1 MQLFIRYLSR
11 SCLFLWALSTFALA
25 QIDELS
31 ATVDKNPVLAD
42 ESITL
47 SVVASGDASRE
58 AFDPSPLNADFI
70 VGRTSVS
77 SQTQMINFDT
87 TRTTIWTT
95 VLIPRKP
102 GRFVIPAFTIE
113 GQSSAPINMM
123 VLPVSARQSTEGR
136 DVYVTT
142 SVDTDETYLQQ
153 QIRYT
158 VKLFL
163 ARDLQRG
170 SLSAPTLV
178 EGEIRQIGKDAE
190 YNDIVDGKRYR
201 VIERTFAVIPQ
212 KSGTFT
218 IQGPMFE
225 GEVVQDRQQ
234 SFGFF
239 SRSKTIN
246 RVGPTQEITVKPI
259 PANYSGTWLPSD
271 YVELHEEWQ
280 PNATEFKA
288 GEPITRTLTLTAVGV
303 DEAQLPNI
311 NSQYPSGVKVYPNQ
325 PNTTTVEKDNTLIA
339 QRTETIAIIPSQA
352 GEFTLEEVSVPWF
365 NIVSGQVEY
374 ATLPK
379 RTITVVAGANN
390 ASAANTAPTVANNAP
405 LPPTLPSAE
414 QAAKQG
420 SQHSVEQSISGLN
433 QKTNLW
439 FWISCALTLL
449 WITTLIGWALH
460 IRRLK
465 VKASLSSGASNG
477 VAHNGTTNKAHP
489 SEKQAW
495 NSLQASMGKKDS
507 QAIIQ
512 ALTVWLNALTGS
524 HGKSLSTLQNEFHN
538 ASLDQAVNTLYASKF
553 SAEDKQWNREEL
565 VSTFSLIRQQAS
577 AHQSNKK
584 LASLY

>member
-1 MQLFIRYLSR
+1 MQLFIRYFIR
-11 SCLFLWALSTFALA
+11 SCLLLWAFSSMTFA

-47 SVVASGDASRE
+47 SVVASGSASRD
-58 AFDPSPLNADFI
+58 AFDATPLNADFI

-95 VLIPRKP
+95 TLIPRKP
-102 GRFVIPAFTIE
+102 GRFVIPAFTID
-113 GQSSAPINMM
+113 GKSSDPINMM

-142 SVDTDETYLQQ
+142 SVDTNETYLQQ

-158 VKLFL
+158 AKLYL

-170 SLSAPTLV
+170 SLSTPTLTD
-178 EGEIRQIGKDAE
+178 GEIRQIGKDAE

-201 VIERTFAVIPQ
+201 VIERTFSVIPQ

-218 IQGPMFE
+218 IQGPVFE

-246 RVGPTQEITVKPI
+246 RVGPPQEISVKPI
-259 PANYSGTWLPSD
+259 PDNYSGAWLPSE

-280 PNATEFKA
+280 PDSGDFTV

-303 DEAQLPNI
+303 DEAQLPAI
-311 NSQYPSGVKVYPNQ
+311 NSQYPSGVKMYPNQ
-325 PNTTTVEKDNTLIA
+325 PNTTTIEKDETLIA

-352 GEFTLEEVSVPWF
+352 GQFTIDEVKVPWF
-365 NIVSGQVEY
+365 NIVSEQVEY

-379 RTITVVAGANN
+379 RTITVTSASGTSPAASSPLSEPDENGAVGPTTASAPTSNALTDGTEVVYKENWWSMSSWILLALWLLTLLGWVLHVSRRGSVNNVN
-390 ASAANTAPTVANNAP
+390 ASATSQKLNTPVTKN
-405 LPPTLPSAE
+405 T
-414 QAAKQG
+414 
-420 SQHSVEQSISGLN
+420 
-433 QKTNLW
+433 
-439 FWISCALTLL
+439 
-449 WITTLIGWALH
+449 
-460 IRRLK
+460 
-465 VKASLSSGASNG
+465 
-477 VAHNGTTNKAHP
+477 

-495 NSLQASMGKKDS
+495 KQLQKAIEKQDS
-507 QAIIQ
+507 NVIIE
-512 ALTVWLNALTGS
+512 ALTIWLNTLLGS
-524 HGKSLSTLQNEFHN
+524 TNKSLSAIQQRLHNE
-538 ASLDQAVNTLYASKF
+538 SLNKAVNALYGAKF
-553 SAEDKQWNREEL
+553 SQQSTQWQREEL
-565 VSTFSLIRQQAS
+565 ISTLKSLRQDIPVD
-577 AHQSNKK
+577 QSKGE
-584 LASLY
+584 LPPLY

>member
-1 MQLFIRYLSR
+1 MQLFIRYFIR
-11 SCLFLWALSTFALA
+11 SCLLLWAFSSMALA

-47 SVVASGDASRE
+47 SVVASGSASRD
-58 AFDPSPLNADFI
+58 AFDATPLNTDFI

-95 VLIPRKP
+95 TLIPRKP
-102 GRFVIPAFTIE
+102 GRFVIPAFTID
-113 GQSSAPINMM
+113 GKRSDPINMM

-142 SVDTDETYLQQ
+142 SVDTNETYLQQ

-158 VKLFL
+158 AKLYL

-170 SLSAPTLV
+170 SLSTPTLTD
-178 EGEIRQIGKDAE
+178 GEIRQIGKDAE

-201 VIERTFAVIPQ
+201 VIERTFSVIPQ

-218 IQGPMFE
+218 IQGPVFE

-246 RVGPTQEITVKPI
+246 RVGPPQEISVKPI
-259 PANYSGTWLPSD
+259 PDNYSGSWLPSE

-280 PNATEFKA
+280 PDSGDFTV

-303 DEAQLPNI
+303 DEAQLPAI

-325 PNTTTVEKDNTLIA
+325 PNTTTIEKDETLIA

-352 GEFTLEEVSVPWF
+352 GQFTIDEVKVPWF
-365 NIVSGQVEY
+365 NIVSEQVEY

-379 RTITVVAGANN
+379 RTITVTAASGTSPAASSPLSEPDEDATVGPTTDSAPTSKALTDGTGVVYKENWWSMSSWILLALWLLTLLGWILHVSRRGSVNNVN
-390 ASAANTAPTVANNAP
+390 ASATSQKLNTPATKNTSEN
-405 LPPTLPSAE
+405 
-414 QAAKQG
+414 QAWKQ
-420 SQHSVEQSISGLN
+420 L
-433 QKTNLW
+433 QKAIEKQDSNV
-439 FWISCALTLL
+439 IIEALT
-449 WITTLIGWALH
+449 I
-460 IRRLK
+460 
-465 VKASLSSGASNG
+465 
-477 VAHNGTTNKAHP
+477 
-489 SEKQAW
+489 
-495 NSLQASMGKKDS
+495 
-507 QAIIQ
+507 
-512 ALTVWLNALTGS
+512 WLNTLLGS
-524 HGKSLSTLQNEFHN
+524 TNKSLSAIQQRLHNE
-538 ASLDQAVNTLYASKF
+538 SLNKAVNALYGAKF
-553 SAEDKQWNREEL
+553 SQQSTQWQREEL
-565 VSTFSLIRQQAS
+565 ISTLKSLRQNIPVD
-577 AHQSNKK
+577 QSKGE
-584 LASLY
+584 LPPLY

>member
-1 MQLFIRYLSR
+1 MQLFIRYFIR
-11 SCLFLWALSTFALA
+11 SCLLLWAFSSMAFA

-47 SVVASGDASRE
+47 SVVASGSTSRD
-58 AFDPSPLNADFI
+58 AFDATQLNADFI

-95 VLIPRKP
+95 TLIPRKP
-102 GRFVIPAFTIE
+102 GRFVIPAFTID
-113 GQSSAPINMM
+113 GKSSDPINMM

-142 SVDTDETYLQQ
+142 SVDTNETYLQQ

-158 VKLFL
+158 AKLYL

-170 SLSAPTLV
+170 SLSTPSLTD
-178 EGEIRQIGKDAE
+178 GEIRQIGKDAE

-201 VIERTFAVIPQ
+201 VIERTFSVLPQ

-218 IQGPMFE
+218 IQGPVFE

-246 RVGPTQEITVKPI
+246 RVGPPQEISVKPI
-259 PANYSGTWLPSD
+259 PDNYSGAWLPSE

-280 PNATEFKA
+280 PDSGDFTV

-303 DEAQLPNI
+303 DEAQLPAI

-325 PNTTTVEKDNTLIA
+325 PNTTTIEKDETLIA

-352 GEFTLEEVSVPWF
+352 GQFTIDEVKIPWF
-365 NIVSGQVEY
+365 NIVSEQVEY

-379 RTITVVAGANN
+379 RTITVTSASGTSPAASSPLSEPDEDGAV
-390 ASAANTAPTVANNAP
+390 APTTDSAPTSNA
-405 LPPTLPSAE
+405 LTDGTEVVYKENWWSMSSWILLA
-414 QAAKQG
+414 
-420 SQHSVEQSISGLN
+420 
-433 QKTNLW
+433 LW
-439 FWISCALTLL
+439 LLTLL
-449 WITTLIGWALH
+449 GWVLHVSRRGSVNNVHASATSQKLNTPTT
-460 IRRLK
+460 K
-465 VKASLSSGASNG
+465 N
-477 VAHNGTTNKAHP
+477 T

-495 NSLQASMGKKDS
+495 KQLQKAIEKQDS
-507 QAIIQ
+507 NVIIE
-512 ALTVWLNALTGS
+512 ALTIWLNTLLGSTNKPLSAIQQCLHNESLNKAVNALYGAKFSQQSTQWQRDELIS
-524 HGKSLSTLQNEFHN
+524 TLKSLRQDIPV
-538 ASLDQAVNTLYASKF
+538 DQSKGELPPLY
-553 SAEDKQWNREEL
+553 
-565 VSTFSLIRQQAS
+565 
-577 AHQSNKK
+577 
-584 LASLY
+584 

>member
-1 MQLFIRYLSR
+1 MQLFIRYFTRL
-11 SCLFLWALSTFALA
+11 CLLLWALSSMAFA

-47 SVVASGDASRE
+47 SVVASGTASRD
-58 AFDPSPLNADFI
+58 AFDATPLNADFI

-95 VLIPRKP
+95 TLIPRKP

-113 GQSSAPINMM
+113 GKSSDPINMM

-142 SVDTDETYLQQ
+142 SVDTNETYLQQ

-158 VKLFL
+158 AKLYL

-170 SLSAPTLV
+170 SLSTPTLTD
-178 EGEIRQIGKDAE
+178 GEIRQIGKDAE

-201 VIERTFAVIPQ
+201 VIERTFSVIPQ

-218 IQGPMFE
+218 IQGPVFE

-246 RVGPTQEITVKPI
+246 RVGPPQEISVKPI
-259 PANYSGTWLPSD
+259 PDNYTGTWLPSE

-280 PNATEFKA
+280 PDSGDFTV

-303 DEAQLPNI
+303 DEAQLPAI

-325 PNTTTVEKDNTLIA
+325 PNTTTIEKDETLIA

-352 GEFTLEEVSVPWF
+352 GEFTIDEVKVPWF
-365 NIVSGQVEY
+365 NIVTEQVEY
-374 ATLPK
+374 AVLPK
-379 RTITVVAGANN
+379 RTIRVKAATGNAPTGAPPLSETIETDTEEPATVSHPPTNAKTDSTVVTYKENWWSTSSWILLTLWLLTLSGWVLHVNRRVEMKNLRISAGAQKR
-390 ASAANTAPTVANNAP
+390 NTPAMTKN
-405 LPPTLPSAE
+405 
-414 QAAKQG
+414 
-420 SQHSVEQSISGLN
+420 
-433 QKTNLW
+433 
-439 FWISCALTLL
+439 
-449 WITTLIGWALH
+449 TT
-460 IRRLK
+460 
-465 VKASLSSGASNG
+465 
-477 VAHNGTTNKAHP
+477 
-489 SEKQAW
+489 EKQAW
-495 NSLQASMGKKDS
+495 KLLQKAIEKQDS
-507 QAIIQ
+507 NAIIET
-512 ALTVWLNALTGS
+512 LTIWLNTLLGS
-524 HGKSLSTLQNEFHN
+524 TNKSLSAIQQCLHNESLN
-538 ASLDQAVNTLYASKF
+538 AAVNALYGAKF
-553 SAEDKQWNREEL
+553 SQ
-565 VSTFSLIRQQAS
+565 
-577 AHQSNKK
+577 QSNQWQRDE
-584 LASLY
+584 LISTLNSLRQDIPGNQSKGELPPLY

>member
-1 MQLFIRYLSR
+1 MQLFIRYFIR
-11 SCLFLWALSTFALA
+11 SCLLLWAFSSMTFA

-47 SVVASGDASRE
+47 SVVASGSASRD
-58 AFDPSPLNADFI
+58 AFDATPLNADFI

-95 VLIPRKP
+95 TLIPRKP
-102 GRFVIPAFTIE
+102 GRFVIPAFTID
-113 GQSSAPINMM
+113 GKSSDPINMM

-142 SVDTDETYLQQ
+142 SVDTNETYLQQ

-158 VKLFL
+158 AKLYL

-170 SLSAPTLV
+170 SLSTPTLTD
-178 EGEIRQIGKDAE
+178 GEIRQIGKDAE

-201 VIERTFAVIPQ
+201 VIERTFSVIPQ

-218 IQGPMFE
+218 IQGPVFE

-246 RVGPTQEITVKPI
+246 RVGPPQEISVKPI
-259 PANYSGTWLPSD
+259 PDNYSGAWLPSE

-280 PNATEFKA
+280 PDSGDFTV

-303 DEAQLPNI
+303 DEAQLPAI
-311 NSQYPSGVKVYPNQ
+311 NSQYPSGVKMYPNQ
-325 PNTTTVEKDNTLIA
+325 PNTTTIEKDETLIA

-352 GEFTLEEVSVPWF
+352 GQFTIDEVKVPWF
-365 NIVSGQVEY
+365 NIVSEQVEY

-379 RTITVVAGANN
+379 RTITVTSASGTSPAASSPLSEPDENGAVGPTTASAPTSNALTDGTEVVYKENWWSMSSWILLALWLLTLLGWVLHVSRRGSVNNVN
-390 ASAANTAPTVANNAP
+390 ASATSQKLNTPATKN
-405 LPPTLPSAE
+405 T
-414 QAAKQG
+414 
-420 SQHSVEQSISGLN
+420 
-433 QKTNLW
+433 
-439 FWISCALTLL
+439 
-449 WITTLIGWALH
+449 
-460 IRRLK
+460 
-465 VKASLSSGASNG
+465 
-477 VAHNGTTNKAHP
+477 

-495 NSLQASMGKKDS
+495 KQLQKAIEKQDS
-507 QAIIQ
+507 NVIIE
-512 ALTVWLNALTGS
+512 ALTIWLNTLLGS
-524 HGKSLSTLQNEFHN
+524 TNKSLSAIQQRLHNE
-538 ASLDQAVNTLYASKF
+538 SLNKAVNALYGAKF
-553 SAEDKQWNREEL
+553 SQQSTQWQREEL
-565 VSTFSLIRQQAS
+565 ISTLKSLRQDIPVD
-577 AHQSNKK
+577 QSKGE
-584 LASLY
+584 LPPLY

>member
-113 GQSSAPINMM
+113 GKSSAPINMM

-170 SLSAPTLV
+170 SLSAPTLAD
-178 EGEIRQIGKDAE
+178 GEIRQIGKDAE

-246 RVGPTQEITVKPI
+246 RVGPAQEITVKPI

-280 PNATEFKA
+280 PDASKFTV

-303 DEAQLPNI
+303 DEAQLPSI

-352 GEFTLEEVSVPWF
+352 GEFTLDEVSVPWF

-379 RTITVVAGANN
+379 RIITVVAGANDTSSSN
-390 ASAANTAPTVANNAP
+390 IPPAAVGKNEQFPPTVQ
-405 LPPTLPSAE
+405 TAE
-414 QAAKQG
+414 QAPQQD
-420 SQHSVEQSISGLN
+420 SQHSVEQSISRVS
-433 QKTNLW
+433 QTTNLW
-439 FWISCALTLL
+439 FWLSCTLIIL
-449 WITTLIGWALH
+449 WVTTLVGWAAH
-460 IRRLK
+460 VRRLTT
-465 VKASLSSGASNG
+465 KANVFSRANNGAANK
-477 VAHNGTTNKAHP
+477 TNP

-495 NSLQASMGKKDS
+495 NSLQAAISKQDT

-512 ALTVWLNALTGS
+512 ALTLWLNTLTGS
-524 HGKSLSTLQNEFHN
+524 NGKSINTLQNEFSN
-538 ASLDQAVNTLYASKF
+538 ASLDNAISTLYASKF
-553 SAEDKQWNREEL
+553 GAEDKQWNKEEI
-565 VSTFSLIRQQAS
+565 VSILSLIRQQAS
-577 AHQSNKK
+577 AHHSNEK
-584 LASLY
+584 LAPLY

>member
-1 MQLFIRYLSR
+1 MQLFIRYFTR
-11 SCLFLWALSTFALA
+11 SCLLLWAFSSMAFA

-47 SVVASGDASRE
+47 SVVASGSASRD
-58 AFDPSPLNADFI
+58 AFDATPLNAGFI

-95 VLIPRKP
+95 TLIPRKP

-113 GQSSAPINMM
+113 GKSSDPINMM

-142 SVDTDETYLQQ
+142 SVDTNETYLQQ

-158 VKLFL
+158 AKLYL

-170 SLSAPTLV
+170 SLSTPTLTD
-178 EGEIRQIGKDAE
+178 GEIRQIGKDAE

-201 VIERTFAVIPQ
+201 VIERTFSVIPQ

-218 IQGPMFE
+218 IQGPVFE

-246 RVGPTQEITVKPI
+246 RVGPPQEISVKPI
-259 PANYSGTWLPSD
+259 PDNYSGAWLPSE

-280 PNATEFKA
+280 PDSGDFTV

-303 DEAQLPNI
+303 DEAQLPAI

-325 PNTTTVEKDNTLIA
+325 PNTTTIEKDETLIA

-352 GEFTLEEVSVPWF
+352 GQFTIDEVKVPWF
-365 NIVSGQVEY
+365 NIVSEQVEY

-379 RTITVVAGANN
+379 RTITVTSASGTSPAASSPLSEPDEDGAVGPTTDSAPTSNALTDGTEVVYKENWWSMSSWILLALWLLTLLGWVLHVSRRGSVNNVN
-390 ASAANTAPTVANNAP
+390 ASATSQKLNTPVTKN
-405 LPPTLPSAE
+405 T
-414 QAAKQG
+414 
-420 SQHSVEQSISGLN
+420 
-433 QKTNLW
+433 
-439 FWISCALTLL
+439 
-449 WITTLIGWALH
+449 
-460 IRRLK
+460 
-465 VKASLSSGASNG
+465 
-477 VAHNGTTNKAHP
+477 

-495 NSLQASMGKKDS
+495 KQLQKAIEKQDS
-507 QAIIQ
+507 NVIIE
-512 ALTVWLNALTGS
+512 ALTIWLNTLLGS
-524 HGKSLSTLQNEFHN
+524 TNKSLSAIQQRLHNE
-538 ASLDQAVNTLYASKF
+538 SLNKAVNALYGAKF
-553 SAEDKQWNREEL
+553 SQQSTQWQREEL
-565 VSTFSLIRQQAS
+565 ISTLKSLRQDIPVD
-577 AHQSNKK
+577 QSKGE
-584 LASLY
+584 LPPLY

>member
-1 MQLFIRYLSR
+1 MQLFIRYFTR
-11 SCLFLWALSTFALA
+11 SCLLLWALSSMAFA

-47 SVVASGDASRE
+47 SVVASGSASRD
-58 AFDPSPLNADFI
+58 AFDATPLNADFI
-70 VGRTSVS
+70 VGRTSIS

-95 VLIPRKP
+95 TLIPRKP

-113 GQSSAPINMM
+113 GKSSDPINMM

-142 SVDTDETYLQQ
+142 SVDTNETYLQQ

-158 VKLFL
+158 AKLYL

-170 SLSAPTLV
+170 SLSTPTLTD
-178 EGEIRQIGKDAE
+178 GEIRQIGKDAE

-201 VIERTFAVIPQ
+201 VIERTFSVIPQ

-218 IQGPMFE
+218 IQGPVFE

-246 RVGPTQEITVKPI
+246 RVGPPQEISVKPI
-259 PANYSGTWLPSD
+259 PDNYSGAWLPSE

-280 PNATEFKA
+280 PESGDFTV

-303 DEAQLPNI
+303 DEAQLPAI

-325 PNTTTVEKDNTLIA
+325 PNTTTIEKDETLIA

-352 GEFTLEEVSVPWF
+352 GEFTIDEVKVPWF
-365 NIVSGQVEY
+365 NIVSEQVEY
-374 ATLPK
+374 AILPK
-379 RTITVVAGANN
+379 RTITVTAASGTSPAPVSPVSVPDEDGTVAPTTDSAPTSDALADGADVVYKESWWSISSWILLALWLLTLLGWVLHVSRRNSVKDGN
-390 ASAANTAPTVANNAP
+390 ASATSQKLNTPAT
-405 LPPTLPSAE
+405 
-414 QAAKQG
+414 
-420 SQHSVEQSISGLN
+420 
-433 QKTNLW
+433 KT
-439 FWISCALTLL
+439 
-449 WITTLIGWALH
+449 
-460 IRRLK
+460 
-465 VKASLSSGASNG
+465 
-477 VAHNGTTNKAHP
+477 P

-495 NSLQASMGKKDS
+495 KQLQKAIEKQDS
-507 QAIIQ
+507 NVIIET
-512 ALTVWLNALTGS
+512 LTIWLNALLGS
-524 HGKSLSTLQNEFHN
+524 TNKSLSAIQQCLHNE
-538 ASLDQAVNTLYASKF
+538 SLNKAVNALYGAKF
-553 SAEDKQWNREEL
+553 SQQSTQWQRDEL
-565 VSTFSLIRQQAS
+565 ITTLNSLRQDIPVD
-577 AHQSNKK
+577 QSKGE
-584 LASLY
+584 LPPLY

>member
-1 MQLFIRYLSR
+1 MQLFIRYFIR
-11 SCLFLWALSTFALA
+11 SCLLLWAFSSMTFA

-47 SVVASGDASRE
+47 SVVASGSASRD
-58 AFDPSPLNADFI
+58 AFDATPLNADFI

-95 VLIPRKP
+95 TLIPRKP
-102 GRFVIPAFTIE
+102 GRFVIPAFTID
-113 GQSSAPINMM
+113 GKRSDPINMM

-142 SVDTDETYLQQ
+142 SVDTNETYLQQ

-158 VKLFL
+158 AKLYL

-170 SLSAPTLV
+170 SLSTPTLTD
-178 EGEIRQIGKDAE
+178 GEIRQIGKDAE

-201 VIERTFAVIPQ
+201 VIERTFSVIPQ

-218 IQGPMFE
+218 IQGPVFE

-246 RVGPTQEITVKPI
+246 RVGPPQEISVKPI
-259 PANYSGTWLPSD
+259 PDNYSGAWLPSE

-280 PNATEFKA
+280 PDSGDFTV

-303 DEAQLPNI
+303 DEAQLPAI
-311 NSQYPSGVKVYPNQ
+311 NSQYPSGVKMYPNQ
-325 PNTTTVEKDNTLIA
+325 PNTTTIEKDETLIA

-352 GEFTLEEVSVPWF
+352 GQFTIDEVKVPWF
-365 NIVSGQVEY
+365 NIVSEQVEY

-379 RTITVVAGANN
+379 RTITVTSASGTSPAASSPLSEPDENGAVGPTTASAPTSNALTDGTEVVYKENWWSMSSWILLALWLLTLLGWVLHVSRRGSVNNVN
-390 ASAANTAPTVANNAP
+390 ASATSQKLNTPATKN
-405 LPPTLPSAE
+405 T
-414 QAAKQG
+414 
-420 SQHSVEQSISGLN
+420 
-433 QKTNLW
+433 
-439 FWISCALTLL
+439 
-449 WITTLIGWALH
+449 
-460 IRRLK
+460 
-465 VKASLSSGASNG
+465 
-477 VAHNGTTNKAHP
+477 

-495 NSLQASMGKKDS
+495 KQLQKAIEKQDS
-507 QAIIQ
+507 NVIIE
-512 ALTVWLNALTGS
+512 ALTIWLNTLLGS
-524 HGKSLSTLQNEFHN
+524 TNKSLSAIQQRLHNE
-538 ASLDQAVNTLYASKF
+538 SLNKAVNALYGAKF
-553 SAEDKQWNREEL
+553 SQQSTQWQREEL
-565 VSTFSLIRQQAS
+565 ISTLKSLRQDIPVD
-577 AHQSNKK
+577 QSKGE
-584 LASLY
+584 LPPLY